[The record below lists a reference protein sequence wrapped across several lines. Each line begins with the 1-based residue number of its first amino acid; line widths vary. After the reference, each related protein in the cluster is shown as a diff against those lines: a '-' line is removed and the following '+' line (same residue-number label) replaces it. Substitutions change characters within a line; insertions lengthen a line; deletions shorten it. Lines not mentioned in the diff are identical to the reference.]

1 VEPEI
6 DRFIRYLATERGL
19 SDNYQLSVQQS
30 LEHFRAWAEDQGVTS
45 VRSMDRPLLSRFL
58 ASRKERGMSSGTIR
72 LNLIAL
78 RGFFRFVLQRGW
90 IESDPSDGLDL
101 PRLDQKL
108 PRTLSE
114 RDVTALIEAIDV
126 REPLGLRDRAIV
138 ELFYASGL
146 RLTELVR
153 AAVYWIDPEARSI
166 RVTGK
171 GGKTRIIPFGV
182 RARDALQAYLS
193 KERPLLAGP
202 RSGDEVFLSNRGRR
216 LTAARLWQMLRERAL
231 AAGLDP
237 ELIHPHLLRHS
248 FATHLLAH
256 GADLRVIQEML
267 GHADISTTQIYTHVD
282 STRLKQVHRQFHP
295 RGS

>member
-1 VEPEI
+1 MELET
-6 DRFIRYLATERGL
+6 DRFIRFLATERGL

-30 LEHFRAWAEDQGVTS
+30 LEHLRAWLESQGITDVCTI
-45 VRSMDRPLLSRFL
+45 DRTHLTKFL
-58 ASRKERGMSSGTIR
+58 AARKESGMSSGTVR
-72 LNLIAL
+72 LNLIVL
-78 RGFFRFVLQRGW
+78 RGFFRFLLQRGL
-90 IESDPSDGLDL
+90 IPADPSDGLDL
-101 PRLDQKL
+101 PRLGRTL

-114 RDVTALIEAIDV
+114 AEMTSLIEGIDV
-126 REPLGLRDRAIV
+126 SKPLGLRDRAIV
-138 ELFYASGL
+138 ELFYGSGL
-146 RLTELVR
+146 RLIELVK
-153 AAVYWIDPEARSI
+153 AAVHWIDPEARSI

-171 GGKTRIIPFGV
+171 GGKTRVVPFGTA
-182 RARDALQAYLS
+182 ARDAVQAYLA
-193 KERPLLAGP
+193 KERPLLATVRG
-202 RSGDEVFLSNRGRR
+202 GDEVFLSNRGRR
-216 LTAARLWQMLRERAL
+216 LTPARLWQMLRERAI

-282 STRLKQVHRQFHP
+282 SSRLKQVHRQFHP